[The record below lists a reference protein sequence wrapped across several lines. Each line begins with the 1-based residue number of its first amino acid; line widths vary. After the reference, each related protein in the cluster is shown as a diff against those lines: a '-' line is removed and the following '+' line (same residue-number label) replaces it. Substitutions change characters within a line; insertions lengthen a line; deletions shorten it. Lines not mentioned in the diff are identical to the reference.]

1 MKNIFII
8 VIASIFYFSNAFAVT
23 LLDALNQTYQN
34 NIQLNAE
41 RENIKASEED
51 VNIAKSDYKPSLT
64 LSGSQSFEDTNK
76 LTNQS
81 GGNATISDLTFTEN
95 RGGWVFDDAEH
106 RYTIG
111 LVAIEKISPG
121 NDAVVSVRGPYNS
134 FSAYSAG
141 LQGGAVRIPVSVIL
155 GGSDAVAIPLL
166 PTHDIDNALTA
177 MAQMRTHPR
186 FDTDIPGEFRF
197 RPTTDFHAA
206 KDRPLM
212 IVEGNPPSNS
222 WPVYGGK
229 SFDIWNSIIEKR
241 KIIFGSKK
249 DNFWE
254 MGETGPCGPCSEVH
268 IDLRTEKEIKKVPT
282 KSLVNKDHP
291 EVIEIWNLVFIQ
303 YNRKSNGNLEPLPLK
318 HVDTGMGL
326 ERLSMAL
333 KGVKSTYE
341 IEIFKSIMVDISKI
355 SEILDPYALVS

>member
-1 MKNIFII
+1 DFWTRYTPGFQGLKQHERDEIRNEWRRSRPDLIERLEEEQ
-8 VIASIFYFSNAFAVT
+8 S
-23 LLDALNQTYQN
+23 
-34 NIQLNAE
+34 NAE
-41 RENIKASEED
+41 RIRRTLTCGSFPGMETGDPDLYKAFCWRFFHLLRERGRMGVVLPRSAFS
-51 VNIAKSDYKPSLT
+51 VL
-64 LSGSQSFEDTNK
+64 GSTPFRRRLYE
-76 LTNQS
+76 
-81 GGNATISDLTFTEN
+81 NATISDLTFTEN

-229 SFDIWNSIIEKR
+229 SFDIWNC
-241 KIIFGSKK
+241 
-249 DNFWE
+249 D
-254 MGETGPCGPCSEVH
+254 TGIYFAH
-268 IDLRTEKEIKKVPT
+268 ID
-282 KSLVNKDHP
+282 P
-291 EVIEIWNLVFIQ
+291 EVAQSNLNKKRSRP
-303 YNRKSNGNLEPLPLK
+303 NRRSAFFEMNE
-318 HVDTGMGL
+318 
-326 ERLSMAL
+326 A
-333 KGVKSTYE
+333 
-341 IEIFKSIMVDISKI
+341 
-355 SEILDPYALVS
+355 